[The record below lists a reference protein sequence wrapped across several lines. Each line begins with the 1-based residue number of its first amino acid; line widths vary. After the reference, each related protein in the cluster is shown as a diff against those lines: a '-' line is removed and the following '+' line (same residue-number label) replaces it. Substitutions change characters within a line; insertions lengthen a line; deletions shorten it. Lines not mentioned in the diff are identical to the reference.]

1 MIRAGRSFEH
11 PGRNLQAAI
20 RVRSARRA
28 AENDPIGLLDRFMN
42 GHLKPKPRVPR
53 IQKLPKRGPVGVL
66 KPCST
71 ITGGC
76 TRRWDISARWPSR
89 KSGLPAKRGSP
100 HNRSAMGD
108 AKRGQGHLAWVGVRR
123 THRICRHRDA
133 PFPSYSIGHATS
145 ERATPLMRSAAAEVR
160 RSFEES
166 PRTRFLERRPPPSGT
181 RRSGRDRRPSRLS

>member
-28 AENDPIGLLDRFMN
+28 AENDAIGLLDRFMN

-76 TRRWDISARWPSR
+76 IRRWDISARWRSR
-89 KSGLPAKRGSP
+89 KSGLLTKNGSRHNCSAK
-100 HNRSAMGD
+100 GD
-108 AKRGQGHLAWVGVRR
+108 AKCGQGHCRKSRDVKAFWVLHG
-123 THRICRHRDA
+123 RHVSATRDA
-133 PFPSYSIGHATS
+133 P
-145 ERATPLMRSAAAEVR
+145 RSPIAKWAA
-160 RSFEES
+160 
-166 PRTRFLERRPPPSGT
+166 
-181 RRSGRDRRPSRLS
+181 